1 MENSPYNIRT
11 RNWDIR
17 KKRLRER
24 NVLDIEYHSKE
35 NYWIINAS
43 YKGKNGNKLRT
54 KITTSPYVVLHD
66 DRYIFWKFLE
76 IFLSGDELRE
86 KKELFTTLHSRFD
99 ARYKSFLLESNNV
112 PFIFI
117 ETGIGSAS
125 TYRVMEVLSALNINS
140 VIKIGTIS
148 ALQPFLNRGDVVLP
162 KYAYADE
169 GASKFD
175 EHYQPDFKRMKKYS
189 YYDNFQDQ
197 LFQMLRS
204 TSFKPYGPDS
214 NFAIW
219 SVDAYENFD
228 ICTDL
233 YTNLQEDIVGVE
245 MECSALFSSSQ
256 RHKLPVAAILVV
268 TRTLNDLLNKFNK
281 RNEVLKYDEIVDIQA
296 DLLKIAIEMLGGRK
310 CDG

>member
-1 MENSPYNIRT
+1 M
-11 RNWDIR
+11 
-17 KKRLRER
+17 
-24 NVLDIEYHSKE
+24 LDIKYNSED
-35 NYWIINAS
+35 NYWIINAT
-43 YKGKNGNKLRT
+43 YKGKDDNKIRT
-54 KITTSPYVVLHD
+54 KIKTPPYVVLHD

-76 IFLSGDELRE
+76 NFLSGPELNE
-86 KKELFTTLHSRFD
+86 KKELFTALHSRFD
-99 ARYKSFLLESNNV
+99 ARYKSFLFQDGNV

-125 TYRVMEVLSALNINS
+125 TYRIMEVLSALNVKS
-140 VIKIGTIS
+140 VVKIGTIS
-148 ALQPFLNRGDVVLP
+148 ALQPFLNRGDVILP

-175 EHYQPDFKRMKKYS
+175 EYYQPDFGQMKKYI
-189 YYDNFQDQ
+189 YYDNFQDR
-197 LFQMLRS
+197 LSKMLQSAPYRQ
-204 TSFKPYGPDS
+204 YGPEDD
-214 NFAIW
+214 FAVW

-256 RHKLPVAAILVV
+256 RHKLPAASILVA

-281 RNEVLKYDEIVDIQA
+281 NNEVLNYDKIVDIQA
-296 DLLKIAIEMLGGRK
+296 DLLKIAIEMISGWK
-310 CDG
+310 SDG